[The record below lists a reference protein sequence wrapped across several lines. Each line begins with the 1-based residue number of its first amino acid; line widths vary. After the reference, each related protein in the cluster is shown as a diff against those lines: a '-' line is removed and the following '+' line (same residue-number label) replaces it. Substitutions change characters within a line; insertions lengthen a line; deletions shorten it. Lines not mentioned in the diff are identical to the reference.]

1 MFILYL
7 YICKTTLED
16 RRMHSQGGL
25 NGQQKTAGHQ
35 TSENHHLCDRP
46 ETHSTTIIMLQ
57 VSPVWAVSNAE

>member
-1 MFILYL
+1 
-7 YICKTTLED
+7 
-16 RRMHSQGGL
+16 MHSQGGL